1 MARPNVMSMFVAG
14 AADEELS
21 LSVELQMRRRV
32 QRMLMQAAV
41 FYRFNLLLGR
51 HFAIVVHVVPECR

>member
-1 MARPNVMSMFVAG
+1 MARPDVMFMFVAG

-41 FYRFNLLLGR
+41 FHRFNLLLGR
-51 HFAIVVHVVPECR
+51 HFAIVVHNARV